1 MTALDS
7 TTLLMGIGCTGRG
20 CWGADRT
27 SHTRSPVLPV
37 PSHPSPSLP
46 FHFSTVHP
54 CTARPNTS
62 NAQVLLLHTKVMFTR
77 GPHPPSS
84 TVSGAAAPP
93 PSSTHPYNCQFS
105 LHTFPFWQIATMR
118 GTSPPSTSPPP
129 QHPRRSALPAPHLPL
144 RQLWQFHH
152 RHHERQQCAT
162 AQEGYVVGTRR
173 GSSRSAGPSAGEE
186 GVGVQAHIGSGA
198 DVGGC
203 VMAYVR
209 SDAGH
214 GIIWTR

>member
-1 MTALDS
+1 MTTMTALDS

-54 CTARPNTS
+54 CTARSNTS

-84 TVSGAAAPP
+84 TPIHRLGGGC
-93 PSSTHPYNCQFS
+93 PSSLFYPSIQLSILSTYFPILANSDNAWDFS
-105 LHTFPFWQIATMR
+105 PIHVPST
-118 GTSPPSTSPPP
+118 TSPQKRSPRPSSPTPSTLAISP
-129 QHPRRSALPAPHLPL
+129 QTPRTPAV
-144 RQLWQFHH
+144 RD
-152 RHHERQQCAT
+152 
-162 AQEGYVVGTRR
+162 
-173 GSSRSAGPSAGEE
+173 SAGGLCGWYEA
-186 GVGVQAHIGSGA
+186 
-198 DVGGC
+198 
-203 VMAYVR
+203 
-209 SDAGH
+209 
-214 GIIWTR
+214 W